1 MVKVV
6 FTPLANDTYERYV
19 RLKTTAVSCVGLK
32 YLKVLEGWRTTL
44 DYALRDPGEGGMEQL
59 PHGSQLRKGPN
70 KGEAQKRG
78 KAKKGKSLSI
88 VRCRCRCK
96 SPMTS

>member
-19 RLKTTAVSCVGLK
+19 CLKTTAVSCVGLK

-44 DYALRDPGEGGMEQL
+44 DHALRDPGEGGVEQL
-59 PHGSQLRKGPN
+59 SYGPQPRKGPN
-70 KGEAQKRG
+70 KGEVPKRG
-78 KAKKGKSLSI
+78 KAKKDKSLSI
-88 VRCRCRCK
+88 VRCRCK
-96 SPMTS
+96 SPVTS